1 LISIHINLVK
11 PVDSGLDPCE
21 IAFAHTN
28 TVRIYE
34 RSGVA
39 GTNNSVDRAL
49 DLLGIVARS
58 RGPVRFTDL
67 VKISG
72 IPKGTLHTL
81 LASLE
86 SAQFLERT
94 ADGYRIGI
102 RAFEVGTSMPMPA
115 SLRDAVAP
123 ALDQLAATTHEACHL
138 GMLAGGDVV
147 YLDRRDTGEGLRFA
161 SRIGQR
167 LPAHATGLGKA
178 MLALLPDDEIATRC
192 PEVLPRV
199 TPLTVGT
206 RAQLMDV
213 VTQVRARGYSVES
226 EESTPGVCCIGAA
239 VLGPDG
245 PLGLSITVPVQRASV
260 DQLVRYLPDLTEALD
275 RIQEVAS
282 ARHWF
287 GSATGALR
295 ADYNSDG
302 AVNQ

>member
-1 LISIHINLVK
+1 M
-11 PVDSGLDPCE
+11 
-21 IAFAHTN
+21 AA
-28 TVRIYE
+28 
-34 RSGVA
+34 
-39 GTNNSVDRAL
+39 TNNSVDRAL
-49 DLLGIVARS
+49 DLLRIVARS

-67 VKISG
+67 VRISG
-72 IPKGTLHTL
+72 IPKGTLHSL

-86 SAQFLERT
+86 AAKFLERT
-94 ADGYRIGI
+94 TDGYRVGIG
-102 RAFEVGTSMPMPA
+102 AFEVGTSMPVPA

-123 ALDQLAATTHEACHL
+123 ALDQLSGKVHEACHL

-178 MLALLPDDEIATRC
+178 MLALLDDADIAERC

-199 TPLTVGT
+199 TPRTVAT
-206 RAQLMDV
+206 RTQLMEV
-213 VTQVRARGYSVES
+213 LAEVRSRGYSLES
-226 EESTPGVCCIGAA
+226 EESTPGVCCIGGA
-239 VLGPDG
+239 VMGPDG

-260 DQLVRYLPDLTEALD
+260 DELGHYLPDLNEALE
-275 RIQEVAS
+275 RIHEVAS

-287 GSATGALR
+287 GAATGTLR
-295 ADYNSDG
+295 AEFHGDG